1 MNTLSGQFQVSF
13 KGKKYT
19 CHLSMNAFRLVCE
32 AESLTISQMDEWIK
46 RDPIAA
52 VPRLIY
58 YGMVN
63 ALHFKGDDKTQLP
76 DFNQF
81 AAHMFE
87 NEETVAEYATL
98 ISVAMGGEDP
108 VPPSE
113 ADDLGNVKKTKTP

>member
-1 MNTLSGQFQVSF
+1 
-13 KGKKYT
+13 
-19 CHLSMNAFRLVCE
+19 MNAFRLVCE
-32 AESLTISQMDEWIK
+32 AEALTISQMDEWIK

-87 NEETVAEYATL
+87 NEDTVAEYATL

>member
-1 MNTLSGQFQVSF
+1 MNTLSGQFEISF
-13 KGKKYT
+13 KGKKYK

-32 AESLTISQMDEWIK
+32 AENLTITQMDEWIK

-63 ALHFKGDDKTQLP
+63 ALHYAGDTDTVLP
-76 DFNQF
+76 NFNQF

-87 NEETVAEYATL
+87 DENTIAEYATL
-98 ISVAMGGEDP
+98 ISVAMGGEEP
-108 VPPSE
+108 VEPSE
-113 ADDLGNVKKTKTP
+113 AEELGNAKKTKTQ